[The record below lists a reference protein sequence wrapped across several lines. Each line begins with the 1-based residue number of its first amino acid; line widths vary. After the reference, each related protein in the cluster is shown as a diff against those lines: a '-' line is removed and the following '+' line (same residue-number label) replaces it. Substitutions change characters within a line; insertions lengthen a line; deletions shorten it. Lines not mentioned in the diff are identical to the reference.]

1 MGASDRRDDIDGRQG
16 SRIATNG
23 SPITEGKPVC
33 GPETAVGSSEYL
45 QVAFV
50 RAATLADRAVGLWLA
65 RSSDRPTR
73 YPTAGQPGEPDN
85 DLRALR
91 ALARAAATA
100 YARRLRAEGL
110 TPERM
115 LVLVKAATINQ
126 GVPGFGAQDLASD
139 IVRWSID
146 AYFDE

>member
-1 MGASDRRDDIDGRQG
+1 MGASGRRNIVGEPV

-23 SPITEGKPVC
+23 SATPEGKPAC
-33 GPETAVGSSEYL
+33 SPETVGSFEQL

-65 RSSDRPTR
+65 RDSDERTVGFPVVR
-73 YPTAGQPGEPDN
+73 EPGEPDN
-85 DLRALR
+85 ELRALR

-115 LVLVKAATINQ
+115 LVLVKTATSNH
-126 GVPGFGAQDLASD
+126 GFPGFGAQALTSD
-139 IVRWSID
+139 IVTWSID
-146 AYFDE
+146 AYYDE